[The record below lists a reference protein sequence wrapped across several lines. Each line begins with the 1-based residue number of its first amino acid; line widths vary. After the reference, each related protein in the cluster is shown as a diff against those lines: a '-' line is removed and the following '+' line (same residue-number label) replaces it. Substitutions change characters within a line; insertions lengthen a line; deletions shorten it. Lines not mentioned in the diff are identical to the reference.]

1 LPFLISRQP
10 HVLAGRTTPP
20 RCRGQLTDQH
30 GSFAG
35 QARVSEDTCG
45 RSTWSAVTPAP
56 ENQLIGIR
64 RDGSFGVF

>member
-1 LPFLISRQP
+1 LPFLISRSAARARWSYHASP
-10 HVLAGRTTPP
+10 LP
-20 RCRGQLTDQH
+20 GQLTDQH

-35 QARVSEDTCG
+35 QARVSEGTCG

-64 RDGSFGVF
+64 GDGSFGVF